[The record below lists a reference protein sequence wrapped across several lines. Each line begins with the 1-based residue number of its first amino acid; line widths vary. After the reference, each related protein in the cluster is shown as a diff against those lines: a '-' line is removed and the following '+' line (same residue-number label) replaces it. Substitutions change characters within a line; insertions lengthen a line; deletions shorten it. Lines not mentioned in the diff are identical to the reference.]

1 LYFRQQFFIDLQW
14 QWPASRQS
22 LSLNCTCIYF
32 ERRTIFVFLAFIL
45 NEPNNHTMAI
55 IRIKNLLVRTIIG
68 FNPEERVNRQDVIIN
83 LEIEVDVSLAISTDH
98 PDEIYNYK
106 AITKEIIAFVS
117 ESKFNLLEKL
127 THEVLQL
134 VMQDERVM
142 WAKIEIDKP
151 HALRFSESVS
161 VELEAKR

>member
-1 LYFRQQFFIDLQW
+1 
-14 QWPASRQS
+14 
-22 LSLNCTCIYF
+22 
-32 ERRTIFVFLAFIL
+32 
-45 NEPNNHTMAI
+45 MAV

-83 LEIEVDVSLAISTDH
+83 LEIEVDVSRAISTDL

-106 AITKEIIAFVS
+106 AITKEIISFVS

-134 VMQDERVM
+134 VMKDERVKR
-142 WAKIEIDKP
+142 AKVEIDKP
-151 HALRFSESVS
+151 YALRFSESVS
-161 VELEAKR
+161 VELEARRS

>member
-1 LYFRQQFFIDLQW
+1 
-14 QWPASRQS
+14 
-22 LSLNCTCIYF
+22 
-32 ERRTIFVFLAFIL
+32 
-45 NEPNNHTMAI
+45 MAI

-83 LEIEVDVSLAISTDH
+83 IEIEVDVSRAVSTDL
-98 PDEIYNYK
+98 PDEIYDYK
-106 AITKEIIAFVS
+106 LITKAIIAFVS

-134 VMQDERVM
+134 VMQDERVLR
-142 WAKIEIDKP
+142 AKVEIDKP

-161 VELEAKR
+161 VELEARR

>member
-1 LYFRQQFFIDLQW
+1 
-14 QWPASRQS
+14 
-22 LSLNCTCIYF
+22 
-32 ERRTIFVFLAFIL
+32 
-45 NEPNNHTMAI
+45 MAI
-55 IRIKNLLVRTIIG
+55 IRIKRLLVRTIIG

-83 LEIEVDVSLAISTDH
+83 LEIKVDVSRAISTDQ
-98 PDEIYNYK
+98 PEEIYNYK

-134 VMQDERVM
+134 VMQDERVV

>member
-1 LYFRQQFFIDLQW
+1 
-14 QWPASRQS
+14 
-22 LSLNCTCIYF
+22 
-32 ERRTIFVFLAFIL
+32 
-45 NEPNNHTMAI
+45 MAV

-68 FNPEERVNRQDVIIN
+68 FNLEERVNRQDVIIN
-83 LEIEVDVSLAISTDH
+83 LEIEVDISRAVSTDH
-98 PDEIYNYK
+98 ADEIYNYK
-106 AITKEIIAFVS
+106 AITKAIIAFVS

-134 VMQDERVM
+134 VMQDERVT

-161 VELEAKR
+161 IELEAKR

>member
-1 LYFRQQFFIDLQW
+1 
-14 QWPASRQS
+14 
-22 LSLNCTCIYF
+22 
-32 ERRTIFVFLAFIL
+32 
-45 NEPNNHTMAI
+45 MAI

>member
-1 LYFRQQFFIDLQW
+1 
-14 QWPASRQS
+14 
-22 LSLNCTCIYF
+22 
-32 ERRTIFVFLAFIL
+32 
-45 NEPNNHTMAI
+45 MAI

-83 LEIEVDVSLAISTDH
+83 LEITVDVSRAISTDH
-98 PDEIYNYK
+98 PEEIFNYK
-106 AITKEIIAFVS
+106 AITKEVIAFVS

-134 VMQDERVM
+134 VMQDERVI